1 MAVQKKGKRAR
12 RAATETGAAGV
23 AHQIWLAGLGALAR
37 AQTEGPKLFEALA
50 AEGAVIQERGRAAAQ
65 AAVKGAVTNVREAVD
80 VRVEAVRGK
89 ANEAIDSVEKLIQT
103 RVQKTL
109 QQIGVPTTHEIQSL
123 SRRVNELNRSVQQL
137 TRSSKGR
144 ARITTARTPR
154 RELGAGGQT
163 AAV

>member
-12 RAATETGAAGV
+12 RASVDTSAAGV

-37 AQTEGPKLFEALA
+37 AQSEGPKLFESLA

-80 VRVEAVRGK
+80 TRVEMVRGR
-89 ANEAIDSVEKLIQT
+89 AGEAIDSVEKLIQT

-123 SRRVNELNRSVQQL
+123 SRKVNELNRSVQEL
-137 TRSSKGR
+137 TRSSRSR
-144 ARITTARTPR
+144 ARASSARTR
-154 RELGAGGQT
+154 TAVGSVGQG